1 MAKSTSN
8 RGQKSAPPPRRRKP
22 VARAGGESIRRQG
35 RSARARTG
43 AAGAQDAPGT
53 FRARVRMYRH
63 GLGDCFLVTLTR
75 RAGEPFEILIDC
87 GALQRTS
94 AEMTRL
100 AEQIEAATRRAS
112 GKARLDLVIATHE
125 HKDHLSG
132 FNQARE
138 VFDRIEI
145 GGVWMG
151 WTEDPADA
159 DAKRLARDRSKAF
172 ASVGAALA
180 SPRGRAAVAAGQLN
194 GVANLHAFSAGD
206 DTAIPER
213 KTIADA
219 LNYLRFRGEAT
230 RNLRYLE
237 PGAGPLEFAGVEDV
251 RAYILGPPR
260 DRKLLLG
267 SEVTEALKSQG
278 GVYHLSRGDSS
289 AITALNEAMVGTVA
303 VEAEDEGES
312 ESVPCQPFSPEH
324 SIARDGH
331 WFGEI
336 QEFVRTTYDDRK
348 QTWRRIDHD
357 WTEAFGDLA
366 LKLANDTNNTSLVL
380 AMEFGDTQDVLLFVG
395 DAQVGNWL
403 SWRDVSFEVPG
414 RRGRVAAQDLVRR
427 TVFYKVGHHASHNAT
442 LKKDGLELMTSDR
455 LVAFIPLD
463 RATAAAQGRKDP
475 RTKKPKGWDMPAKPL
490 LDALEKK
497 AKQRVVISDR
507 NEAVPQAAV
516 KAGIQANDIFVDY
529 FYF

>member
-1 MAKSTSN
+1 MATRAPN
-8 RGQKSAPPPRRRKP
+8 RGQKPARAPRRRKP
-22 VARAGGESIRRQG
+22 APQRENEASGARAPGSRTATGG
-35 RSARARTG
+35 G
-43 AAGAQDAPGT
+43 AILGTPGT

-75 RAGEPFEILIDC
+75 RQGEPYQLLIDC
-87 GALQRTS
+87 GALQRS
-94 AEMTRL
+94 SPEMTRL
-100 AEQIEAATRRAS
+100 AEQIEAATMRPS
-112 GKARLDLVIATHE
+112 GKARLDLVVATHE
-125 HKDHLSG
+125 HRDHLSG

-151 WTEDPADA
+151 WTEDPTDA
-159 DAKRLARDRSKAF
+159 DAKRLARDRTKAL
-172 ASVGAALA
+172 ASVSAALA
-180 SPRGRAAVAAGQLN
+180 SPRGRAAAAAGQMN
-194 GVANLHAFSAGD
+194 GVASLLAFSFGE
-206 DTAIPER
+206 DTPLPDR

-219 LNYLRFRGEAT
+219 LQYLRFRGEAA

-237 PGAGPLEFAGVEDV
+237 PGAGPLVFNGVEDV
-251 RAYILGPPR
+251 RAWVLGPPR

-278 GVYHLSRGDSS
+278 SVYHLSRGDQS
-289 AITALNEAMVGTVA
+289 AITALDEAMQRGATA
-303 VEAEDEGES
+303 RAAAAEES
-312 ESVPCQPFSPEH
+312 ESVPCRPFSPEH
-324 SIARDGH
+324 SIVRGGD

-336 QEFVRTTYDDRK
+336 DEFVRATYDDRK
-348 QTWRRIDHD
+348 QAWRRIDHD

-380 AMEFGDTQDVLLFVG
+380 AIEFGDTQDVLLFVG

-403 SWRDVSFEVPG
+403 SWRNVEFQLPG
-414 RRGRVAAQDLVRR
+414 RSERLPAHDLLRR

-475 RTKKPKGWDMPAKPL
+475 RTKKPMGWDMPAKPL
-490 LDALEKK
+490 LDALERK
-497 AKQRVVISDR
+497 AKGRVVISDR
-507 NEAVPQAAV
+507 LEAVPPEALA
-516 KAGIQANDIFVDY
+516 AGIHANDLFVDY
-529 FYF
+529 YYF